1 MPEMIRYRRQRL
13 SDVFIE
19 SWTILMKVTSDSMRI
34 ETFDFNGYQETVLPA
49 MLWMPDDEPKA
60 LLQITHGM
68 TEHSGRY
75 GAFAQ
80 KMTTQGMAVAGFD
93 LRGHGKNPSTPNV
106 ASFGE
111 DGWEASLQDVRLF
124 FDFLAARFLGIP
136 HHMIGFSLGS
146 FLLREYLGK
155 WPDGV
160 SSAIIM
166 GTGNQPEFVLSIMMA
181 IVKGQIKKRGF
192 DNTTDLVRQL
202 SFGAYNQKF
211 KPNRT
216 VSDWLCADEKQL
228 DDYISDPL
236 CRKDISSGLFWQL
249 LGAMKRTGGK
259 DACSI
264 WNKDMPVL
272 LISGKNDPVG
282 DLGKGVQSVKK
293 QLDNAGMKHVS
304 MHLLPGARHILLN
317 EYECG
322 AADQACSLMAD
333 WLNNVEN

>member
-1 MPEMIRYRRQRL
+1 
-13 SDVFIE
+13 
-19 SWTILMKVTSDSMRI
+19 MKVTSDSMRI